1 MNSQIKNCK
10 ILIFASLFVLTVF
23 VYVLHAS
30 EGNQNK
36 LPVFVSIEPQA
47 YFVERIG
54 GSRVSV
60 DVLVHPG
67 ENPATY
73 TPTPAQMSKLAK
85 AEIFFRIGVPFEN
98 IFMKKIQSTMK
109 HLHIIDTRKGIK
121 LRQMEGRH
129 HHVEKGGN
137 DPHIWLNPSFVKQ
150 QAETMLYALIEL
162 DPEGKDEYTANYESF
177 VKDLNAL
184 NETIKETLASVKG
197 GNILVFHPVLGYFTD
212 AYGLRQ
218 IAIEVE
224 GKAPKGRNLAMLIKK
239 ARQEDIRVVFI
250 QPQFDKTAAQKIADA
265 INGKLVL
272 LDPLARD
279 YLNNLES
286 MAGEIAAALQ

>member
-1 MNSQIKNCK
+1 MGK
-10 ILIFASLFVLTVF
+10 ISLQTFTITFAFLFALAVFTCMVFAS
-23 VYVLHAS
+23 
-30 EGNQNK
+30 EDNKNK
-36 LPVFVSIEPQA
+36 LPIFVSIEPQA

-67 ENPATY
+67 ENPAMY

-85 AEIFFRIGVPFEN
+85 ARIFFRIGVPFEN

-109 HLHIIDTRKGIK
+109 HVHIIDTRKGIK
-121 LRQMEGRH
+121 LRQMEGRRH
-129 HHVEKGGN
+129 YVEKGGN
-137 DPHIWLNPSFVKQ
+137 DPHIWLNPALVKQ

-177 VKDLNAL
+177 AKDLDAL

-239 ARQEDIRVVFI
+239 ARQEDIRVIFI
-250 QPQFDKTAAQKIADA
+250 QPQFDRTAALKIADA

-286 MAGEIAAALQ
+286 MAREIAAALQ

>member
-1 MNSQIKNCK
+1 MGK
-10 ILIFASLFVLTVF
+10 ISLQALTLIFASLFTLAVF
-23 VYVLHAS
+23 TCMASAS
-30 EGNQNK
+30 EDNKNK

-60 DVLVHPG
+60 NVLVHPG

-85 AEIFFRIGVPFEN
+85 AGIFFRIGVPFEN

-121 LRQMEGRH
+121 LRQMEGRR

-137 DPHIWLNPSFVKQ
+137 DPHIWLNPALVKQ

-177 VKDLNAL
+177 AKDLDAL

-224 GKAPKGRNLAMLIKK
+224 GKAPKGRNLAILIKK
-239 ARQEDIRVVFI
+239 ARQEDIRVIFI
-250 QPQFDKTAAQKIADA
+250 QPQFDRTAAQKIADA

>member
-1 MNSQIKNCK
+1 MGK
-10 ILIFASLFVLTVF
+10 ISLQALTLIFASLFTLAVF
-23 VYVLHAS
+23 TCMVSAS
-30 EGNQNK
+30 EDNKNK

-54 GSRVSV
+54 GSRISV
-60 DVLVHPG
+60 DVLVHSG
-67 ENPATY
+67 ESPATY

-98 IFMKKIQSTMK
+98 VFMKKIQSTMK
-109 HLHIIDTRKGIK
+109 HVRIIDTRKGIK
-121 LRQMEGRH
+121 LRHMEGRH

-137 DPHIWLNPSFVKQ
+137 DPHIWLNPLLVKQ
-150 QAETMLYALIEL
+150 QAETMLSALIEL

-184 NETIKETLASVKG
+184 NETIKKTLALVKD

-224 GKAPKGRNLAMLIKK
+224 GKAPKGRNLAILIKK
-239 ARQEDIRVVFI
+239 ARQEDIRVIFI
-250 QPQFDKTAAQKIADA
+250 QPQFDRTAARKIADA

-279 YLNNLES
+279 YLNNMKS
-286 MAGEIAAALQ
+286 MAREIAAALQ